1 MKALVCEKCGAPL
14 ESSRCKYC
22 GTRYLLDDNNGMTEL
37 ERQLNNAKMEA
48 AVNSQTQKI
57 ISTPSFHGTT
67 AVISVAYDGSQ
78 SFASYY
84 NQLMGNY
91 CSCFSIS
98 NQLMTML

>member
-22 GTRYLLDDNNGMTEL
+22 GTRYLLGDNNGMAEL

-48 AVNSQTQKI
+48 AVNSQTQ
-57 ISTPSFHGTT
+57 

-78 SFASYY
+78 SLASYY
-84 NQLMGNY
+84 NQLMGNGY
-91 CSCFSIS
+91 CSSIS
-98 NQLMTML
+98 NQLMALDTRANFKRFGGM